1 MSQFLY
7 AIHDLKGSCYDRVFS
22 CAHDSDA
29 VRLFDQLV
37 FSDGSP
43 YRDYGED
50 FVLVVIGSF
59 DPSSGSVLSVPV
71 KQLTTVMERQVF
83 FEALQRIRQAKVTNI
98 VRDHELAQEVNH
110 AVQD

>member
-22 CAHDSDA
+22 CSHDSDA

-37 FSDGSP
+37 FSPNSP

-83 FEALQRIRQAKVTNI
+83 FEALNRVRQVKVENC
-98 VRDHELAQEVNH
+98 VRDHEAVKEVDH
-110 AVQD
+110 VQD